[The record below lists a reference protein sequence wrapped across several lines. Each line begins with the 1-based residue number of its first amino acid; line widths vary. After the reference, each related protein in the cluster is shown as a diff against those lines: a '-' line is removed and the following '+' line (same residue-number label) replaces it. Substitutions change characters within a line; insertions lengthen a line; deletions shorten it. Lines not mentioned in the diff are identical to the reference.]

1 MGVFYIKYGDMQLVT
16 VPETSYPET
25 FELYTEIRIQVATL
39 LTL

>member
-25 FELYTEIRIQVATL
+25 SELYTEIRIQMATL